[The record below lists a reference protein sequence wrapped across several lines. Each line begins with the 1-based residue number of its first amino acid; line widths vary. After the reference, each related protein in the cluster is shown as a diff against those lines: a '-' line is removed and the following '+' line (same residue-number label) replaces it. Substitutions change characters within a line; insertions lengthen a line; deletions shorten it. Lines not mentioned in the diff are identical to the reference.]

1 MNSQRSTR
9 GSLPSLSISEISSS
23 CSPGDETAIQMIDD
37 FHEHIRIYGRSY
49 APRFPRALLDSIRT
63 LKEAD
68 GCSFE
73 DAEGEVSKEE
83 GAEECSGSDTEA
95 DIGFECSAR
104 PKSGFEKPDEL
115 STLFFRYI
123 SATS

>member
-1 MNSQRSTR
+1 
-9 GSLPSLSISEISSS
+9 
-23 CSPGDETAIQMIDD
+23 MIDD
-37 FHEHIRIYGRSY
+37 FHEHIRIYDRSY

-68 GCSFE
+68 DCSFE

-95 DIGFECSAR
+95 DTCFECSAR
-104 PKSGFEKPDEL
+104 PESGFEKPDEL
-115 STLFFRYI
+115 NTLFFRYI